1 MALELAAPTLHEH
14 LANPRQAAG
23 REQEWGGCDKLSLG
37 PQELGLRGLASWEEV
52 AAKVVASD
60 GHSWLK
66 YGRKKVRHSGA
77 TRCYYKCSM
86 SKAIP
91 RCPARKTV
99 DINCPGSIHVTYRS
113 RLHNHPVVPNRRSPY
128 YHPDVPVSDTNCH
141 VGRLNLPELHGVD
154 GSAAPDT
161 VRPAASGGEL
171 KAVVH
176 ALRHESVGVI
186 ASGNG
191 DKETV
196 EDEEEQTAA
205 RVKNIPKN
213 PVLILPCEG
222 QERSLHHSLESPQ
235 KDDHHACG
243 VGGNAERFFGFQVP
257 PLEGKDGLVHHSFG
271 APRKGDG
278 NEKLEHSRS
287 EAMLPTPP
295 RPVVVAAV
303 SGGCAAMTDGCASVT
318 DGCAPVTDGSAPVAD
333 GFAPVTDGSAPV
345 ADGSA
350 PVTDGSAPVADGSAP
365 VADGCATKADGCA
378 GVTDGR
384 SASHAPGLLAHWD
397 ALQMLFKGNKPDM
410 ACVLWACE
418 CSSESEQY
426 ATGAVWTEP
435 AHREDEMHQEP
446 RTSTILKA
454 PCIAVLPIIIELL
467 TIIAMP
473 SATWL
478 CDEEGSATPTTPVS
492 PIPVT
497 KIGEL
502 PTIVMPSDTPYGE
515 VTLEPMC

>member
-99 DINCPGSIHVTYRS
+99 DINCPGSIHVTYRC

-186 ASGNG
+186 ASGSGSDAGCAAVAADGGAGDAAFRAGVVAIIAHGGADG

-318 DGCAPVTDGSAPVAD
+318 DGCAPGTDGSAPVADGFAPVTDGSAPVAD

-384 SASHAPGLLAHWD
+384 
-397 ALQMLFKGNKPDM
+397 
-410 ACVLWACE
+410 
-418 CSSESEQY
+418 
-426 ATGAVWTEP
+426 
-435 AHREDEMHQEP
+435 
-446 RTSTILKA
+446 
-454 PCIAVLPIIIELL
+454 
-467 TIIAMP
+467 
-473 SATWL
+473 
-478 CDEEGSATPTTPVS
+478 
-492 PIPVT
+492 
-497 KIGEL
+497 
-502 PTIVMPSDTPYGE
+502 
-515 VTLEPMC
+515 